1 MRLVSTPAKP
11 LIPKLLSSDEI
22 VSLSF
27 RLYRHYLPTY
37 TRLLKNE
44 KCKGKASSVLTRL
57 LFCDLQG
64 NQQETTE
71 VALEHVMSRI
81 SLWKTVTQKLARE
94 TFVHTFVVVFLVSSL
109 GGLFALLFY
118 ALLEFVIGSDLD
130 SFLDRSFSLYFMV
143 VYTLGSSI
151 ASSRFYL
158 LNPVMLLELDLEKAD
173 AVMLRVRQLMVGSNR
188 RVFLTV
194 WLAMMAIW
202 PLWLPLFGCLALA
215 LILMSMEQIPV
226 IYKIIAWGLAVL
238 VGIPVGRVTAPLH
251 CILKTVLYYDLCS
264 RREGIDLQLVS
275 R

>member
-81 SLWKTVTQKLARE
+81 SLWKTITQKLARE

-251 CILKTVLYYDLCS
+251 CILKTVLYYDLRS